1 MKRKLTI
8 EKFRI
13 SQFKNLLKI
22 TGGTGNDENANQN
35 AQGTENTTFTTDP
48 NKPCPIETTNH
59 TNENKTVPTFGDA
72 NPKP

>member
-1 MKRKLTI
+1 MKRKLTL

-22 TGGTGNDENANQN
+22 KGGTANDAGADPAN
-35 AQGTENTTFTTDP
+35 AQGTQNTTFTTDP

-59 TNENKTVPTFGDA
+59 TNENKTVPTFGGT
-72 NPKP
+72 NP